1 MFDWIPALTK
11 QINAGME
18 TLRTALD
25 TVLELAIALAT
36 VGVVAMAIT
45 DLVKHTFRVRKLFNV
60 LSIRMWIHGSTL
72 PASGAGSLYR
82 WPVAFCR
89 RCGDTL
95 VRFRDACGQKGENT
109 RDCVWKQLSTL
120 ATSGDVDALYA
131 LKPAALMGQV
141 AAASRVA
148 VASPDKYGEL
158 LKTLVGRGGAE
169 DLTALIEASK
179 RLNEAKE
186 KVEQTAADR
195 DALTGPNDATTDEGS
210 RERDVDLARQRLDES
225 RATEADRQSDVDAAR
240 TRVTYFIERHIDA
253 FQINLAARWERWN
266 RVAAFVI
273 AFALV
278 LAFLPEVKVP
288 GSDGKVDS
296 SVVTVLPALPI
307 ALLAAF
313 IAPVAKDLVASLKKV
328 RGRS

>member
-1 MFDWIPALTK
+1 MLDWVTTLTNK
-11 QINAGME
+11 INEGME
-18 TLRTALD
+18 TLGATSD
-25 TVLELAIALAT
+25 TVLKLTIALAA
-36 VGVVAMAIT
+36 VGVAAMAIT
-45 DLVKHTFRVRKLFNV
+45 DLVKNTFRVRKLFNL
-60 LSIRMWIHGSTL
+60 LSIRMWIQGSTL
-72 PASGAGSLYR
+72 PPSGAGSLYR
-82 WPVAFCR
+82 WPAALCFR
-89 RCGDTL
+89 YADTL
-95 VRFRDACGQKGENT
+95 VRFRKACGKDAEST
-109 RDCVWKQLSTL
+109 RELVWTQLSTL

-158 LKTLVGRGGAE
+158 LETLVGRGGTGE
-169 DLTALIEASK
+169 LYALKSASQT
-179 RLNEAKE
+179 LQEAKME
-186 KVEQTAADR
+186 VEQTAAR
-195 DALTGPNDATTDEGS
+195 YREALVALAEAVPGVASDECEATA
-210 RERDVDLARQRLDES
+210 DVARRLLDES
-225 RATEADRQSDVDAAR
+225 RATEAARQAAVDAAR

-278 LAFLPEVKVP
+278 LVFLSANV
-288 GSDGKVDS
+288 G
-296 SVVTVLPALPI
+296 VLGALPI

>member
-1 MFDWIPALTK
+1 MLDWITTLTNR
-11 QINAGME
+11 INEGMQ
-18 TLRTALD
+18 TLGATSD
-25 TVLELAIALAT
+25 TVFELTIALAA
-36 VGVVAMAIT
+36 VGVVAMAVT
-45 DLVKHTFRVRKLFNV
+45 DLVKNTFRVRKLFNL

-72 PASGAGSLYR
+72 PPSGAGSFYG
-82 WPVAFCR
+82 WPAAFCL
-89 RCGDTL
+89 RCADTL
-95 VRFRDACGQKGENT
+95 VRFRNACGKDAT
-109 RDCVWKQLSTL
+109 CKRDCVWTQLSTL
-120 ATSGDVDALYA
+120 ATSGDVEALYA

-148 VASPDKYGEL
+148 VASPVKYREL
-158 LKTLVGRGGAE
+158 LGTLVGRGGKE
-169 DLTALIEASK
+169 ELDALSAASET
-179 RLNEAKE
+179 LDEAK
-186 KVEQTAADR
+186 KTVEQAATGYREALAALERETTGEANERETAADI
-195 DALTGPNDATTDEGS
+195 
-210 RERDVDLARQRLDES
+210 ARRRLDES
-225 RATEADRQSDVDAAR
+225 RATEAARQADVDAAR

-278 LAFLPEVKVP
+278 LGFLSANV
-288 GSDGKVDS
+288 G
-296 SVVTVLPALPI
+296 VLSAVPI

>member
-1 MFDWIPALTK
+1 MLSWITTLTK
-11 QINAGME
+11 QINEGMK
-18 TLRTALD
+18 TLGAAAD
-25 TVLELAIALAT
+25 TVLDLTIALAA
-36 VGVVAMAIT
+36 VGVAAMAIT
-45 DLVKHTFRVRKLFNV
+45 DLVKNTFRVRKLFNV

-82 WPVAFCR
+82 WPGAFCR

-95 VRFRDACGQKGENT
+95 VRFRNACGQNAQSKRE
-109 RDCVWKQLSTL
+109 RVWEQLSTL

-148 VASPDKYGEL
+148 VGSPDKYGEL
-158 LKTLVGRGGAE
+158 LRTLVGRGGKE
-169 DLTALIEASK
+169 DL
-179 RLNEAKE
+179 
-186 KVEQTAADR
+186 
-195 DALTGPNDATTDEGS
+195 DALKTASQTLEQATQNVKHAVAEHQNALKALEDAVTNSSSDEHKAVES
-210 RERDVDLARQRLDES
+210 TQRTLDES
-225 RATEADRQSDVDAAR
+225 RANEADRQADVDAAR

-253 FQINLAARWERWN
+253 FQINLTARWERWN

-278 LAFLPEVKVP
+278 LGFLSANE
-288 GSDGKVDS
+288 G
-296 SVVTVLPALPI
+296 VLGTLPI